1 MERQYVI
8 QGIDIQVLFF
18 EVAWRVALAAACCI
32 QLYFASALHQPGL
45 ANSSFICWGLTSHY
59 ELSWQC
65 RLKTCRLE
73 APKETTQDMS
83 NDIGDMS
90 KDMSRH

>member
-1 MERQYVI
+1 MALSDTIFIVA
-8 QGIDIQVLFF
+8 GILAQV
-18 EVAWRVALAAACCI
+18 AAA
-32 QLYFASALHQPGL
+32 AAEEVVNDSNRALLL
-45 ANSSFICWGLTSHY
+45 AN
-59 ELSWQC
+59 LSWQC

-73 APKETTQDMS
+73 APKETTHDMS